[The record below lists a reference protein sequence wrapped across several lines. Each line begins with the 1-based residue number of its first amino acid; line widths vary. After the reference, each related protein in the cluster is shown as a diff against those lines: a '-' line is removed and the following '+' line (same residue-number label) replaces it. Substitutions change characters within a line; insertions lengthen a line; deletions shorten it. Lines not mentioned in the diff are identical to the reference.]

1 MGSHFHGSIDEIRI
15 YDRALSADEVERL
28 YNFEKFS
35 STSEFYLSF
44 DNVTDF
50 TGKTE
55 GVLEFVDE
63 NSFKV
68 VLDDD
73 NSSGSFGGQ
82 ANGVHITNLDYGNS
96 KDGHSTDFVIGAF
109 NSSQSGKNF
118 HSSGIVGSFSK
129 GVHFLSIE
137 DTDDDNTN
145 KILFALDKEGNV
157 IGQTQ
162 PFTRT
167 FGVLSSETL
176 DDELIYGFEF
186 DTLSGSDGGSND
198 DTFFT
203 IDNLRVVY
211 ADNYQPKD
219 LNSTATLT
227 IAENQ
232 PPGTTVGEFNATDPD
247 ANATLTYHLVSGV
260 GDGNNSLFTLDLN
273 GTLKT
278 ATVFDFESNASTY
291 SIRVQARDEYNASVE
306 ENFTV
311 TLLDI
316 FESADIQ
323 IFSRSGVNLN
333 LVPGDYKLKYL
344 SGGYLCNRYR
354 THTSFE
360 KSVWVRIMY
369 FFQRLL
375 FSIL

>member
-1 MGSHFHGSIDEIRI
+1 M
-15 YDRALSADEVERL
+15 
-28 YNFEKFS
+28 
-35 STSEFYLSF
+35 
-44 DNVTDF
+44 
-50 TGKTE
+50 
-55 GVLEFVDE
+55 
-63 NSFKV
+63 
-68 VLDDD
+68 
-73 NSSGSFGGQ
+73 
-82 ANGVHITNLDYGNS
+82 
-96 KDGHSTDFVIGAF
+96 
-109 NSSQSGKNF
+109 
-118 HSSGIVGSFSK
+118 
-129 GVHFLSIE
+129 SIE

-198 DTFFT
+198 DTFT

-260 GDGNNSLFTLDLN
+260 GDG
-273 GTLKT
+273 
-278 ATVFDFESNASTY
+278 E
-291 SIRVQARDEYNASVE
+291 
-306 ENFTV
+306 
-311 TLLDI
+311 
-316 FESADIQ
+316 
-323 IFSRSGVNLN
+323 
-333 LVPGDYKLKYL
+333 
-344 SGGYLCNRYR
+344 
-354 THTSFE
+354 
-360 KSVWVRIMY
+360 
-369 FFQRLL
+369 
-375 FSIL
+375 

>member
-1 MGSHFHGSIDEIRI
+1 M
-15 YDRALSADEVERL
+15 
-28 YNFEKFS
+28 
-35 STSEFYLSF
+35 
-44 DNVTDF
+44 
-50 TGKTE
+50 
-55 GVLEFVDE
+55 
-63 NSFKV
+63 
-68 VLDDD
+68 DDD

-109 NSSQSGKNF
+109 NSYQSGKNF

-162 PFTRT
+162 PFART

-198 DTFFT
+198 DTFT

-219 LNSTATLT
+219 LNSTAALT

-232 PPGTTVGEFNATDPD
+232 PPGTTVVSLTPPILIQML
-247 ANATLTYHLVSGV
+247 LTYHLVSGV

-273 GTLKT
+273 STLKT

-323 IFSRSGVNLN
+323 IFSNSSTGVNLN
-333 LVPGDYKLKYL
+333 LGPGDYKLKYL
-344 SGGYLCNRYR
+344 SGGYLYATGRYR
-354 THTSFE
+354 THTSFA
-360 KSVWVRIMY
+360 KNRSLGADYV
-369 FFQRLL
+369 FFQVELL
-375 FSIL
+375 FSQFYREWIRSKGVRF